1 MCSLGKVSRGYKE
14 NKLTYKVTVFDVA
27 LIALILFFSVGV
39 ILYTKLGVN
48 AQLPKA
54 SGVSV
59 YQEGKLFKHIKL
71 DKDQELILLNGRMSM
86 EIKQGRIRVK
96 ESDCPRKICVNTG
109 WIKTPGQVIACVP
122 NKVLVEIKSAGSPF
136 LDAVAY

>member
-1 MCSLGKVSRGYKE
+1 
-14 NKLTYKVTVFDVA
+14 LTYRVTAFDVV
-27 LIALILFFSVGV
+27 LIVLILFFSAGV
-39 ILYTKLGVN
+39 VLYTRVGLN
-48 AQLPKA
+48 RESPEPLE
-54 SGVSV
+54 VSV
-59 YQEGKLFKHIKL
+59 YQEGKLLNNLRL
-71 DKDQELILLNGRMSM
+71 DKDQEIILLNGKMLI
-86 EIKQGRIRVK
+86 EIKEGRIRAK